1 MLQLQTRWRPTSR
14 LESSVRPRAEH
25 VTAAS
30 RSRPAVRLRTWG
42 SRALP
47 PHPVA
52 AHALRTSPPWQ
63 LCVPGLARAVLP
75 LPSCLPVSFTDP
87 PSLHAPVACKSLRCP
102 CDPRGGPPP
111 PRPGRCPRPHGRRP
125 HWAHAVPSSGM
136 PLLTPNSCPPHPAL
150 LPPSGP
156 SHRPRRLFSSTRREN
171 GAIFLSLCC
180 CPCPWPQPEWAFN
193 GLPGKDSIV
202 VCRACHRRWPVFSL
216 EVTLQFCLCG
226 FQLVST
232 RMSTAVTTMPNG
244 WTVPWDLIRHDLD
257 FGFK

>member
-30 RSRPAVRLRTWG
+30 PSRPAVRLRTWG

-87 PSLHAPVACKSLRCP
+87 PSLHAPVACKSLWCP

-111 PRPGRCPRPHGRRP
+111 PRTGRCPRPHGRHP

-136 PLLTPNSCPPHPAL
+136 PLLTPNSCPPPA
-150 LPPSGP
+150 PPTAPDGSLAPLEG
-156 SHRPRRLFSSTRREN
+156 RMELFSCRCAAAPARGHSQN
-171 GAIFLSLCC
+171 GPLM
-180 CPCPWPQPEWAFN
+180 AFR
-193 GLPGKDSIV
+193 GK
-202 VCRACHRRWPVFSL
+202 
-216 EVTLQFCLCG
+216 
-226 FQLVST
+226 
-232 RMSTAVTTMPNG
+232 
-244 WTVPWDLIRHDLD
+244 IRL
-257 FGFK
+257 